1 MFSIEVL
8 HRPSLSE
15 LQSLLQ
21 QEDRLWIIN
30 SFVSVSYFDRLVVD
44 TTDLC
49 NYKIEYERGIIH
61 CWHWNSNMPMYY
73 NLYEKKLNKSIGYY
87 LGSYP
92 VEEFLIPL
100 AEGVH

>member
-1 MFSIEVL
+1 MFHIEVL

-15 LQSLLQ
+15 LQSLLTTQ
-21 QEDRLWIIN
+21 DRLWIIN
-30 SFVSVSYFDRLVVD
+30 NFVKIVYHSRFVVD

-49 NYKIEYERGIIH
+49 NCHIYYDRGIIH
-61 CWHWNSNMPMYY
+61 CWHWESNMPMYY
-73 NLYEKKLNKSIGYY
+73 NAYEKKLNKSIGYY

-92 VEEFLIPL
+92 VEEFLFPL